1 MLAPADFE
9 VQIFVDP
16 KEAKNV
22 PAELRGRVREE
33 ATGKGNMR

>member
-22 PAELRGRVREE
+22 RDELKGTIRKEVQDRGD
-33 ATGKGNMR
+33 ML